1 MGIEIDENITSNTNS
16 AVIDWPGGPGT
27 LTVHGTFDSATAK
40 LQSSID
46 AGVTYADVEDG
57 TDSVELTVPGD
68 VGFSCTARK
77 LRVNVA
83 GGGGSLDINVV
94 VKPDCKEFHGTEA

>member
-1 MGIEIDENITSNTNS
+1 MGIEIDENITTNTNS
-16 AVIDWPGGPGT
+16 TVIDWPGGPGT

-46 AGVTYADVEDG
+46 GGSTYQDVEDA
-57 TDSVELTVPGD
+57 SNAVELAVNGD
-68 VGFSCTARK
+68 KGFSCTARK

-83 GGGGSLDINVV
+83 GGGGSLDINVM
-94 VKPDCKEFHGTEA
+94 VKPDRREFVGTVA